1 MLSFTDL
8 DENSCPTNIYN
19 QSDSNN
25 NNTTSHTQKKYLQ
38 LLNNSNSSG
47 ASMFG
52 SAGSMRNCS
61 YYNGSQ
67 PKSFSQQSD
76 SGSSTSSLSDLD
88 EITLVKEEPL
98 SPHSSCPP
106 SPNSNYNN
114 TLPSISS
121 INPDL
126 MYDRKVNIDT
136 WTFLTRA
143 EIYCLHYLLQPSSL
157 LRDQHLFT
165 SQTCS
170 TSRIKSEPQ
179 VSSELHNDW
188 HCLDSSLLTFAFYRL
203 WFTSN
208 STFII
213 ARWRVERQ
221 LESGAQWTSNV
232 TSSHIK
238 QLEKVATQQCVTFNA
253 WLHQLHPPTN
263 SHAINQQP
271 TEGLNRWSGSHRWR
285 EAHIACWR
293 LSDSTETSVDESR
306 RKVIEKDSP
315 KD

>member
-1 MLSFTDL
+1 MNAFFTDL
-8 DENSCPTNIYN
+8 DENSCPINIYN

-25 NNTTSHTQKKYLQ
+25 NNTNMSSHTQKKYLQ

-88 EITLVKEEPL
+88 EITIVKEEPL

-136 WTFLTRA
+136 WTLLNLSWDLLLSLSLTAIITA
-143 EIYCLHYLLQPSSL
+143 EGSAFIYLSNLLY
-157 LRDQHLFT
+157 
-165 SQTCS
+165 
-170 TSRIKSEPQ
+170 I
-179 VSSELHNDW
+179 
-188 HCLDSSLLTFAFYRL
+188 
-203 WFTSN
+203 
-208 STFII
+208 
-213 ARWRVERQ
+213 
-221 LESGAQWTSNV
+221 
-232 TSSHIK
+232 
-238 QLEKVATQQCVTFNA
+238 
-253 WLHQLHPPTN
+253 TN
-263 SHAINQQP
+263 QNGTASF
-271 TEGLNRWSGSHRWR
+271 
-285 EAHIACWR
+285 
-293 LSDSTETSVDESR
+293 
-306 RKVIEKDSP
+306 
-315 KD
+315 